1 MTFTLRNANDFAVK
15 DIEIA
20 CAFTRRDG
28 RHLTDRRR
36 IIPDT
41 LSMKSRKR
49 YAGMLV
55 GFVNV
60 NANKAKCSL
69 VTASRI

>member
-1 MTFTLRNANDFAVK
+1 
-15 DIEIA
+15 
-20 CAFTRRDG
+20 
-28 RHLTDRRR
+28 
-36 IIPDT
+36 
-41 LSMKSRKR
+41 MKSRKR

-60 NANKAKCSL
+60 NASKARCSV

>member
-1 MTFTLRNANDFAVK
+1 MLFVKTVGIFAKPNAPRAVRLVPELLAWLK
-15 DIEIA
+15 AHDIEFRLDNETA
-20 CAFTRRDG
+20 
-28 RHLTDRRR
+28 
-36 IIPDT
+36 
-41 LSMKSRKR
+41 R